1 APAGSG
7 QIIVWGA
14 APSDTRIEIDGVEIP
29 ALYHF
34 GGVRSVVHP
43 DLVGGVSL
51 VPGGYGPDHGRALG
65 GLGSVTTAPL
75 SGPGLHGTLPADL
88 LDAAVSLRSRV
99 GRLRVAAAARY
110 GWLDRV
116 LAGAISDN
124 VAELFPIPRYQDGQV
139 KATVGLRKD
148 EEVGVL
154 VLAS

>member
-1 APAGSG
+1 
-7 QIIVWGA
+7 VWGA
-14 APSDTRIEIDGVEIP
+14 APSDTRVEIDGVEIP

-75 SGPGLHGTLPADL
+75 AGDGLHGTIAADL
-88 LDAAVSLRSRV
+88 LDGAASLRGRV
-99 GRLRVAAAARY
+99 GPLRVAAAARY

-116 LAGAISDN
+116 LAGTISDD
-124 VAELFPIPRYQDGQV
+124 VAELFPIPRYTDWQV
-139 KATVGLRKD
+139 KATAGLRKD
-148 EEVGVL
+148 EQVGVL
-154 VLAS
+154 VLASDD